1 MPQNSIVRAS
11 VDENIK
17 IEATE
22 VLADVGLTVS
32 DAFRLLLTRIAK
44 EKTVVFDPLIPN
56 AETIAAMNDAREG
69 NVKSFNSVEELFED
83 LNAPN

>member
-1 MPQNSIVRAS
+1 MPNNSIVRAS

-17 IEATE
+17 NEAAE

-44 EKTVVFDPLIPN
+44 ERAVVFDPLIPN
-56 AETIAAMNDAREG
+56 AVTIVAMSDAREG
-69 NVKSFNSVEELFED
+69 KVESFDRVEELFEELSVPD
-83 LNAPN
+83 

>member
-11 VDENIK
+11 VDESIK
-17 IEATE
+17 REATE

-32 DAFRLLLTRIAK
+32 DALRLLLTRIAK

-56 AETIAAMNDAREG
+56 AETIATMNDARED

>member
-17 IEATE
+17 REATE

-56 AETIAAMNDAREG
+56 AKTIAAMNDAREG
-69 NVKSFNSVEELFED
+69 NVKSFNSIEELFED

>member
-1 MPQNSIVRAS
+1 MPQNSIVRVS

-17 IEATE
+17 REATE
-22 VLADVGLTVS
+22 VLADAGLTVS

-56 AETIAAMNDAREG
+56 AETLSAMNDAREG
-69 NVKSFNSVEELFED
+69 NVKSFNSIEELFED

>member
-17 IEATE
+17 REATE

-56 AETIAAMNDAREG
+56 AETIAAMNNAREG
-69 NVKSFNSVEELFED
+69 NVKSFNSIEELFED

>member
-17 IEATE
+17 REATE
-22 VLADVGLTVS
+22 VLADAGLTVS

-56 AETIAAMNDAREG
+56 AETIAAMNDARQG

>member
-17 IEATE
+17 REATE

-69 NVKSFNSVEELFED
+69 NVKSFNSIEELFED